1 METII
6 VKAQGEKLRA
16 LKAFLSALNM
26 QFQKDE
32 ASTDFYSADLDKKI
46 KKAREEKQRGELI
59 TVTSDNLWESI

>member
-32 ASTDFYSADLDKKI
+32 ASTDVYSADLDKKI

-59 TVTSDNLWESI
+59 TVTPDNLWESI